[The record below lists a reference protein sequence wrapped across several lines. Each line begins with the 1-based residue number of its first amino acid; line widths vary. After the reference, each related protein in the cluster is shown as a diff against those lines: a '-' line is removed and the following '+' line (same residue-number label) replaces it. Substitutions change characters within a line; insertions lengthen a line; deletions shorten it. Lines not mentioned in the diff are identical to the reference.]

1 MTTSTSALTDRQ
13 PSPTTR
19 ANGVRRAAA
28 MATAKNSSQITL
40 PYGIGVI
47 TVPAPQRLAWYGGV
61 TVVAAVGLGWPWPAP
76 WASSSGRWPRWSE

>member
-1 MTTSTSALTDRQ
+1 VTTSTSALTDRQ
-13 PSPTTR
+13 PDHDGQRRS
-19 ANGVRRAAA
+19 RAAA